1 MNIAVIGLG
10 RFGSN
15 LARTL
20 IELGHDVLA
29 IDISERAV
37 QGIADTV
44 TQAITADATDETVLE
59 DLGVHEYE
67 IVFVSL
73 GDIESSI
80 LITMLLKQLGAH
92 RVHAKARNQLHRQ
105 ILERIG
111 ADQVAFPEGEM
122 AIRVAHNLVAPNMM
136 DYFELLANY
145 GIGEVRVPSA
155 FVGNTLANANLRARL
170 DVSVLVIKRGS
181 QLLIMPDLTETLQ
194 KEDVLVV
201 AGRDSAIANLDT
213 IA

>member
-20 IELGHDVLA
+20 TELGHDVLA

-59 DLGVHEYE
+59 DLGIHEYE

-80 LITMLLKQLGAH
+80 LIKSS
-92 RVHAKARNQLHRQ
+92 
-105 ILERIG
+105 
-111 ADQVAFPEGEM
+111 
-122 AIRVAHNLVAPNMM
+122 
-136 DYFELLANY
+136 LA
-145 GIGEVRVPSA
+145 V
-155 FVGNTLANANLRARL
+155 
-170 DVSVLVIKRGS
+170 
-181 QLLIMPDLTETLQ
+181 
-194 KEDVLVV
+194 
-201 AGRDSAIANLDT
+201 
-213 IA
+213 

>member
-1 MNIAVIGLG
+1 MNIAVIGMG

-20 IELGHDVLA
+20 TELGHDVLA

-59 DLGVHEYE
+59 DLGIHEYE

-92 RVHAKARNQLHRQ
+92 RVHAKARNHLHRQ

-194 KEDVLVV
+194 NEDILVV

-213 IA
+213 IE

>member
-20 IELGHDVLA
+20 TELGHDVLA

-44 TQAITADATDETVLE
+44 TQAITADATDETVLA
-59 DLGVHEYE
+59 DLGIHEYE
-67 IVFVSL
+67 ITFVSL

-80 LITMLLKQLGAH
+80 LITMLLKQLGAK
-92 RVHAKARNQLHRQ
+92 RVHAKARNHLHRQ

-145 GIGEVRVPSA
+145 GIGEVRVPAA
-155 FVGNTLANANLRARL
+155 FVGNTLANANLRSRL

-181 QLLIMPDLTETLQ
+181 QLLIMPDLTETLE
-194 KEDVLVV
+194 KEDILVV
-201 AGRDSAIANLDT
+201 AGRDSAIANLET
-213 IA
+213 IE

>member
-20 IELGHDVLA
+20 TELGHDVLA

-213 IA
+213 IE

>member
-213 IA
+213 IE

>member
-20 IELGHDVLA
+20 TELGHGVLA
-29 IDISERAV
+29 IDVSERAV
-37 QGIADTV
+37 QSIADTV
-44 TQAITADATDETVLE
+44 AQAITADATDETVLE
-59 DLGVHEYE
+59 DLGIHEYE

-80 LITMLLKQLGAH
+80 LITMSLKQLGAH
-92 RVHAKARNQLHRQ
+92 RVHAKARNHLHRQ

-194 KEDVLVV
+194 HGDILVV

-213 IA
+213 IE

>member
-20 IELGHDVLA
+20 TELGHDVLA

-92 RVHAKARNQLHRQ
+92 RVHAKARNHLHRQ

-213 IA
+213 IE